1 MEQYKEQSVDART
14 KPLTGVRVL
23 DMTHAYSGPF
33 CTMHLADQGAEVIK
47 LEVPGKGDQS
57 RGWAPFKNGASGYYA
72 YINRNKFGLT
82 LNLKTEEGKA
92 IFKKLIKEVDV
103 LCENFR
109 VGTLEKLGLGYE
121 VLKDINP
128 SLIYASISGFGL
140 EGPEAELPSY
150 DLIAQA
156 MGGLMSMTGEKDHM
170 YKVGSSIADNYSG
183 TYLSLAIVMAL
194 FQRERTGMGR
204 RVDVSMLDTIF
215 SILETG
221 ALSYELNGDIV
232 EAVGNRNLSVAPCDI
247 LEAADGQFA
256 LVCGTQRFWRSLCQ
270 IMGKPELADDPRFAD
285 NKRRCEHYP
294 DELKPIIEGWSR
306 QHTLDEL
313 EKQLSDAEIPF
324 GRIADTKGV
333 CENPVIKRRHM
344 LWDIDDPAI
353 GETISVPGTPI
364 KIHGCEDKAFRPAP
378 TLGQHT
384 DDILK
389 NIVHLTAEEIAR
401 LHEEGV
407 I

>member
-1 MEQYKEQSVDART
+1 M
-14 KPLTGVRVL
+14 
-23 DMTHAYSGPF
+23 
-33 CTMHLADQGAEVIK
+33 
-47 LEVPGKGDQS
+47 
-57 RGWAPFKNGASGYYA
+57 
-72 YINRNKFGLT
+72 
-82 LNLKTEEGKA
+82 
-92 IFKKLIKEVDV
+92 
-103 LCENFR
+103 
-109 VGTLEKLGLGYE
+109 GLGYE

-270 IMGKPELADDPRFAD
+270 IMGNRSWPMTRDL
-285 NKRRCEHYP
+285 
-294 DELKPIIEGWSR
+294 PIING
-306 QHTLDEL
+306 
-313 EKQLSDAEIPF
+313 A
-324 GRIADTKGV
+324 A
-333 CENPVIKRRHM
+333 
-344 LWDIDDPAI
+344 
-353 GETISVPGTPI
+353 
-364 KIHGCEDKAFRPAP
+364 
-378 TLGQHT
+378 
-384 DDILK
+384 
-389 NIVHLTAEEIAR
+389 NIIRTN
-401 LHEEGV
+401 
-407 I
+407 

>member
-1 MEQYKEQSVDART
+1 MEQHKEQSVDAKT

-23 DMTHAYSGPF
+23 DMTHAYSG
-33 CTMHLADQGAEVIK
+33 TMHLADQGAEVIK

-82 LNLKTEEGKA
+82 LNLKTEEGKE

-156 MGGLMSMTGEKDHM
+156 MGGLMSMTGEQDHM

-232 EAVGNRNLSVAPCDI
+232 EAVGNRNLSVTPCDI
-247 LEAADGQFA
+247 
-256 LVCGTQRFWRSLCQ
+256 
-270 IMGKPELADDPRFAD
+270 
-285 NKRRCEHYP
+285 
-294 DELKPIIEGWSR
+294 
-306 QHTLDEL
+306 
-313 EKQLSDAEIPF
+313 
-324 GRIADTKGV
+324 
-333 CENPVIKRRHM
+333 
-344 LWDIDDPAI
+344 
-353 GETISVPGTPI
+353 
-364 KIHGCEDKAFRPAP
+364 
-378 TLGQHT
+378 
-384 DDILK
+384 
-389 NIVHLTAEEIAR
+389 
-401 LHEEGV
+401 
-407 I
+407 